1 MDATVL
7 TFNSLRGDARTRP
20 KHTQLKDEVIVLEEM
35 EQEPPIGERKQ
46 AEARAFVAQLLPC
59 FSPLCCIGCLVL
71 LAIPIGVAVWDVSND
86 PKRIDRPPPSSPPPP
101 PVPPHLPPLEPPP
114 PLPPPPPPPP
124 APPTSPSPPGAPPS
138 PPPPLPPFT
147 PQPHPPPPPPLL
159 PGQAYALTVSFILKE
174 THFDSH
180 HYEKNDNHTEANH
193 TSTRRRTSELAFATA
208 AIKEA
213 LHHLKYWRFFLH
225 HFDEGPVTQWTIT
238 LVINQRDE
246 ALFRRTIYDPV
257 FGPTINHAWQAQ
269 HNSLFEVT
277 SDTILGH
284 TISYGPKPPP
294 SAPPSP
300 PLPPRTPPPSPKP
313 SPPPPKP
320 SPPPPTTP
328 LPSPPPSPFLP
339 GAAPLT
345 YAQFALTET
354 YFDSDHVTNEPAA
367 TQESS
372 QVLSALRIVFSAE
385 GYHIHDLAMVLQG
398 TTPASGGGMH
408 VEWQVQL
415 TAPTSMDWA
424 AFAAWV
430 ETDEFDTAATHA
442 TSSMGGA
449 HLNSFFSGSGA
460 VTTAPMGMGNAPS
473 PPPLP

>member
-1 MDATVL
+1 MDSTVL

-180 HYEKNDNHTEANH
+180 HYEENDNHTEANH
-193 TSTRRRTSELAFATA
+193 TSTRRRASELAFATA

-300 PLPPRTPPPSPKP
+300 PACEAGAGAPRQ
-313 SPPPPKP
+313 
-320 SPPPPTTP
+320 
-328 LPSPPPSPFLP
+328 
-339 GAAPLT
+339 GAAE
-345 YAQFALTET
+345 ET
-354 YFDSDHVTNEPAA
+354 TRA
-367 TQESS
+367 
-372 QVLSALRIVFSAE
+372 
-385 GYHIHDLAMVLQG
+385 
-398 TTPASGGGMH
+398 
-408 VEWQVQL
+408 
-415 TAPTSMDWA
+415 
-424 AFAAWV
+424 
-430 ETDEFDTAATHA
+430 
-442 TSSMGGA
+442 
-449 HLNSFFSGSGA
+449 
-460 VTTAPMGMGNAPS
+460 
-473 PPPLP
+473 